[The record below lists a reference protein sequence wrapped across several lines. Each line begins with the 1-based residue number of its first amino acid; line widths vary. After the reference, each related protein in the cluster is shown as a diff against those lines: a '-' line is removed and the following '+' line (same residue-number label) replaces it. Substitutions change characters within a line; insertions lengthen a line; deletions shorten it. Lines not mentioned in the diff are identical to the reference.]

1 MILRP
6 PRSISTDKLFAYTNA
21 LPICRYGRKPP
32 GGRPSH
38 EKTHPPRPKSIPLQK
53 QRFPVS
59 AGMEHP
65 PAALAPALPLQPPT
79 PGVWQDCPARRTKAS
94 PATPRP
100 IPPVAE
106 ARACYKFRQDNAADG
121 GHLSRGRDST
131 SLHNV
136 KTHTPHNKKHQK
148 K

>member
-53 QRFPVS
+53 QRLPVS

-65 PAALAPALPLQPPT
+65 PAALAPALPLQPQT
-79 PGVWQDCPARRTKAS
+79 PGVWQDCHARRTKAR
-94 PATPRP
+94 PAKPRQIPTVAAAREGYEFSEAMAATWAPTSAGGESRPMTP
-100 IPPVAE
+100 I
-106 ARACYKFRQDNAADG
+106 
-121 GHLSRGRDST
+121 
-131 SLHNV
+131 
-136 KTHTPHNKKHQK
+136 KTQH
-148 K
+148 